1 MTKIMKYLKPYW
13 LSIVLAL
20 GLLFGQA
27 TCELT
32 MPDYMQNIVN
42 TGIQNAG
49 IESGVYQQISEKTLN
64 SFLMFSNVSEKDLI
78 TSSYK
83 LVTPS
88 KATKEE
94 KTRIPVLKTENVYLL
109 KDISEEKEEK
119 LSSTL
124 TLLQMTMV
132 EVSKS
137 AKKENAQIPQ
147 LLMMNGVDTYRKAAK
162 SEISKLGDSTVTS
175 MSSQF
180 LKKEYT
186 SLEKT
191 TTGG

>member
-42 TGIQNAG
+42 TGIQNGG
-49 IESGVYQQISEKTLN
+49 IESGVYEQVRESTFN
-64 SFLMFSNVSEKDLI
+64 SYVMFATDSEKDLM

-94 KTRIPVLKTENVYLL
+94 KTRIPALKTENVYLL
-109 KDISEEKEEK
+109 KHISEEKEEK

-132 EVSKS
+132 EVSKD
-137 AKKENAQIPQ
+137 AKENNVQIPQ

-180 LKKEYT
+180 LKKE
-186 SLEKT
+186 
-191 TTGG
+191 

>member
-42 TGIQNAG
+42 TGIQNGG
-49 IESGVYQQISEKTLN
+49 IESGVYEQIRESTFN
-64 SFLMFSNVSEKDLI
+64 SYVMFANDSEKDLI

-94 KTRIPVLKTENVYLL
+94 KSKIPALKTENVYLL
-109 KDISEEKEEK
+109 KDISEKKEEK

-137 AKKENAQIPQ
+137 AKEENVQIPQ

-180 LKKEYT
+180 LKKE
-186 SLEKT
+186 
-191 TTGG
+191 

>member
-42 TGIQNAG
+42 TGIQNGG
-49 IESGVYQQISEKTLN
+49 IESGVYEQIRESTFN
-64 SFLMFSNVSEKDLI
+64 SYVMFANDSEKDLI

-94 KTRIPVLKTENVYLL
+94 KSKIPALKTENVYLL
-109 KDISEEKEEK
+109 KDISIDVQNLE
-119 LSSTL
+119 SSEFFLFFKINDFNIQSTEFL
-124 TLLQMTMV
+124 YNLLV
-132 EVSKS
+132 
-137 AKKENAQIPQ
+137 
-147 LLMMNGVDTYRKAAK
+147 L
-162 SEISKLGDSTVTS
+162 
-175 MSSQF
+175 
-180 LKKEYT
+180 
-186 SLEKT
+186 
-191 TTGG
+191 

>member
-1 MTKIMKYLKPYW
+1 MTKILKYLKPYW
-13 LSIVLAL
+13 LSIVLAF

-49 IESGVYQQISEKTLN
+49 IESGVYQKIREKTLN
-64 SFLMFSNVSEKDLI
+64 SYLMFANDSEKDLI

-94 KTRIPVLKTENVYLL
+94 KTEIPALKTENVYLL
-109 KDISEEKEEK
+109 KDIGEEKEEK

-132 EVSKS
+132 EVSKD
-137 AKKENAQIPQ
+137 AKEQNVQIPQ
-147 LLMMNGVDTYRKAAK
+147 LLMMNGR
-162 SEISKLGDSTVTS
+162 
-175 MSSQF
+175 F
-180 LKKEYT
+180 L
-186 SLEKT
+186 
-191 TTGG
+191 

>member
-42 TGIQNAG
+42 TGIQNGG
-49 IESGVYQQISEKTLN
+49 IESGVYEQISEKTLN
-64 SFLMFSNVSEKDLI
+64 SYLMFATDSEKDLI

-83 LVTPS
+83 LVKSTSAS
-88 KATKEE
+88 KSQKSL
-94 KTRIPVLKTENVYLL
+94 IPALKDENVYLL
-109 KDISEEKEEK
+109 KSISEAKKSK
-119 LSSTL
+119 LESCM

-132 EVSKS
+132 EVSKD
-137 AKKENAQIPQ
+137 AK
-147 LLMMNGVDTYRKAAK
+147 
-162 SEISKLGDSTVTS
+162 
-175 MSSQF
+175 
-180 LKKEYT
+180 
-186 SLEKT
+186 
-191 TTGG
+191 